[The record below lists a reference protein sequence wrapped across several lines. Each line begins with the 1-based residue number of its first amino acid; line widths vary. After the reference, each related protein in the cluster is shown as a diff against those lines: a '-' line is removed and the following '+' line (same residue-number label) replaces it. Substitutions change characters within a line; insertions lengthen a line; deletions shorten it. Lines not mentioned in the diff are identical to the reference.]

1 MLLAGAIAKLA
12 SSEPAIVTSL
22 FVGLI
27 VGTLPQLFRDGAK
40 RGRDKSCYIALAAST
55 SLLLGFFMLLKYG
68 AELHITPNAGWFF
81 FCGAM
86 WGISMVAPGMTSS
99 SVLMLLGLYYPMSEG
114 IAALDMGVIIPFLLG
129 IAITVIALARAVN
142 ALFNRY
148 YGIAYHCIIG
158 FVIASTV
165 PIIPVSFRST
175 SELIWSIVA
184 ATAGCAAAYFIS
196 RIDGLKE

>member
-1 MLLAGAIAKLA
+1 MLYSPCRKHA
-12 SSEPAIVTSL
+12 
-22 FVGLI
+22 
-27 VGTLPQLFRDGAK
+27 
-40 RGRDKSCYIALAAST
+40 AASRLLYAAQVRHGAAHNPQCRVV
-55 SLLLGFFMLLKYG
+55 LLLRRSVGHKHGG
-68 AELHITPNAGWFF
+68 AGNDIVV
-81 FCGAM
+81 GA
-86 WGISMVAPGMTSS
+86 V
-99 SVLMLLGLYYPMSEG
+99 LLGLYYPMSEG

-184 ATAGCAAAYFIS
+184 ATAGCCAAYFIS